1 MANLTLITKS
11 SMAIARAGSIVQKSA
26 VLLGATSMIF
36 LSLGTAS
43 AKAVTLSN
51 GSLEVTIREDNGAID
66 TVLFDNMTFFASD
79 FFNPGAPVSD
89 FGFQNGTNTSTFVI
103 NTTTDFSFSTQQ
115 PVSVSSSGDSVSVT
129 GTYTG
134 GGANVD
140 FTRTYSLVPDFNV
153 LSVSTEFVNNGSDV
167 ALRYFDTFDPDQGI
181 DQGNG
186 FGTFNDVLSL
196 STDAGL
202 ATVGQATEQDGLTVV
217 LGSLDPDVT
226 VASGNPFQIFDGFDL
241 NNFFNDPFDGN
252 GDFVDLGTHIGIEL
266 LLAAGESGSFKYH
279 QAYGQ
284 SITEAQEQFILAKSI
299 DVPEPAS
306 VLGLLA
312 VSAIGAGSALKRKE
326 AMKG

>member
-1 MANLTLITKS
+1 MA
-11 SMAIARAGSIVQKSA
+11 MAIAGSIVHKSA

-36 LSLGTAS
+36 LSIGTAS
-43 AKAVTLSN
+43 AQAFTLSN

-66 TVLFDNMTFFASD
+66 TVLFDKMTFFASD
-79 FFNPGAPVSD
+79 FFNPGAPISD
-89 FGFQNGTNTSTFVI
+89 FGFQNGTNTSTFVR
-103 NTTTDFSFSTQQ
+103 NTTTGFTQQ
-115 PVSVSSSGDSVSVT
+115 AVSVSSTGDSVSVT

-226 VASGNPFQIFDGFDL
+226 VASGNPFQISNGNSL
-241 NNFFNDPFDGN
+241 NNFFNAPFDGN
-252 GDFVDLGTHIGIEL
+252 GAFIDLGTHIGIEL
-266 LLAAGESGSFKYH
+266 LLAAGKSGSFKYH
-279 QAYGQ
+279 HAYGQ

>member
-1 MANLTLITKS
+1 MANSTLITKS
-11 SMAIARAGSIVQKSA
+11 SMAMAIAGSIVQKSA

-43 AKAVTLSN
+43 AQAVTLSN

-66 TVLFDNMTFFASD
+66 TVLFDKMTFFASD
-79 FFNPGAPVSD
+79 FFNPGIPVSD
-89 FGFQNGTNTSTFVI
+89 FGFQNGTNTSTFVR
-103 NTTTDFSFSTQQ
+103 NTTRDFTQQ

-153 LSVSTEFVNNGSDV
+153 LSISTEFVNNGSDV
-167 ALRYFDTFDPDQGI
+167 ALRYFDTFDPDQGV

-186 FGTFNDVLSL
+186 VSTFNDVLSL

-226 VASGNPFQIFDGFDL
+226 VASGNPFQISNGFSL
-241 NNFFNDPFDGN
+241 NNFFNAPFDGN
-252 GDFVDLGTHIGIEL
+252 GAFIDRGTHIGIEL

-279 QAYGQ
+279 HAYGQ

>member
-1 MANLTLITKS
+1 MANSTLITKS
-11 SMAIARAGSIVQKSA
+11 SMAMAIAGYIVQKSA

-89 FGFQNGTNTSTFVI
+89 FGFQNGTNTSTFVR
-103 NTTTDFSFSTQQ
+103 NTTTGVTQQ

-134 GGANVD
+134 GGANLD

-153 LSVSTEFVNNGSDV
+153 LSVSTEFVNNGSEV

-202 ATVGQATEQDGLTVV
+202 ATVGQATEQEGLTVV

-226 VASGNPFQIFDGFDL
+226 VASGNPFQIFNGFDL

-326 AMKG
+326 AIKG